1 MMWLSQIAQWTG
13 GALHG
18 DDLKVNA
25 VATDTR
31 DIEPGCLFAA
41 LRGERFD
48 AHDFLASAKNGGA
61 IAALVEHE
69 QIGRASCRERV

>member
-13 GALHG
+13 GTLQG

-31 DIEPGCLFAA
+31 AIEPGCLFAA
-41 LRGERFD
+41 YAVSGLTPMIFWPRPKPVAPLRHWWTVSRTV
-48 AHDFLASAKNGGA
+48 SK
-61 IAALVEHE
+61 ALC
-69 QIGRASCRERV
+69 A